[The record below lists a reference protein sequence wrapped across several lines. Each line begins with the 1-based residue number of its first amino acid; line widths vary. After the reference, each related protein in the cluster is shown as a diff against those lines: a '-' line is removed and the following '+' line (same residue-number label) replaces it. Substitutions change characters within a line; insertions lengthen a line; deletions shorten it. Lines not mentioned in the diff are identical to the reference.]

1 MRVAVPKETRPG
13 EKRVALVPDIIS
25 KLTKA
30 GLEVVIESGA
40 GVAAEFSDAQFTAA
54 GATVKSGNVISDAD
68 VVLSVQ
74 PLTPDAM
81 KSLKKGAITISFLS
95 PTTAVDSIEAA
106 VSASVT
112 AISLELVPRI
122 SRAQSMDA
130 LTSQALC
137 AGYKAVLVGAEL
149 SPRFFPLLMTAAGTV
164 TPANVVVLGAGVAG
178 LQAIA
183 TAKRLGAVVS
193 AYDVRPAS
201 ADEVKSMGA
210 KFITLELEALEG
222 TGGDRKSVV

>member
-54 GATVKSGNVISDAD
+54 GATVKSGNIISDAD

-106 VSASVT
+106 VAASVT

-122 SRAQSMDA
+122 SQIGERRVGKEC
-130 LTSQALC
+130 LRLC
-137 AGYKAVLVGAEL
+137 RSRW
-149 SPRFFPLLMTAAGTV
+149 SP
-164 TPANVVVLGAGVAG
+164 
-178 LQAIA
+178 
-183 TAKRLGAVVS
+183 
-193 AYDVRPAS
+193 YH
-201 ADEVKSMGA
+201 
-210 KFITLELEALEG
+210 
-222 TGGDRKSVV
+222 